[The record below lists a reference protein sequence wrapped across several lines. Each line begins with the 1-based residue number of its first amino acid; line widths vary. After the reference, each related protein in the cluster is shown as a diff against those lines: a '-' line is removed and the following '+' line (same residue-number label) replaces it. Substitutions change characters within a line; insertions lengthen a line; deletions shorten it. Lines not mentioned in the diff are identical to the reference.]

1 MMAALKLSKMGFD
14 SHVAFSKDFF
24 LELCRRESLTPTRYE
39 MTQVNDATA
48 TLTSGSSLEH

>member
-24 LELCRRESLTPTRYE
+24 FGTLPAGIADAHKIRNDTSQRRNCDFNVWLVP
-39 MTQVNDATA
+39 
-48 TLTSGSSLEH
+48 